1 MIIKSK
7 IQNMFRAAALL
18 APAFLLAAC
27 LGVDG
32 DEGITFGS
40 VEVVVKNFPE
50 PACTATVEIT
60 YPSIEEEEPE
70 NGEATEPTEPVVPV
84 KEELSIPCDE
94 LDTLVQEVESEDG
107 EIEKISEEYSES
119 AELKAILGQHTE
131 VLAFTA
137 DLFVEEDQVTQTFP
151 QVVQNNKNY
160 TVKLEGAED
169 CVFVENDART
179 ITAQKADKTFVV
191 DCTEDEDAD
200 NDNEEDEIV
209 EEDEVD
215 EESDGE

>member
-32 DEGITFGS
+32 DDGINFGT
-40 VEVVVKNFPE
+40 VAVAVKNFPE

-60 YPSIEEEEPE
+60 PNPPSTGTEEDEPE
-70 NGEATEPTEPVVPV
+70 NGEVTVEVVACDQV
-84 KEELSIPCDE
+84 EGIEEELANEDVTVVRGDE
-94 LDTLVQEVESEDG
+94 VYD
-107 EIEKISEEYSES
+107 ES

-131 VLAFTA
+131 GLVFTA